1 MSSLWERAVV
11 GWPLL
16 IAETL
21 LFGTTAFS
29 LLIER
34 SARCAD
40 EAVAAAF
47 ESLWRVMAL
56 VAFVC
61 ASASVV
67 IVTADMAGVSMRA
80 AVPLLPDALR
90 QTYVGRAWSISFP
103 ATTALVIMVWLP
115 RRRAMHVTGLWTLAA
130 VLLLCGSVV
139 SHAADR
145 GALAVA
151 VHFIHQGAAA
161 VWLGSLFGLW
171 WGVRQSGVGPEW
183 MQAAAPRVSRIA
195 GWAAALL
202 LLTGICS
209 TYYTLGLDPGNLID
223 TAYGRIVLSKAGMG
237 SLVFLIGACNRHYLL
252 PTMTQE
258 TSRRALLRNVAV
270 ESALLMIVLG
280 LAAVLANIAPAY
292 HH

>member
-1 MSSLWERAVV
+1 MV

-16 IAETL
+16 IAQTL

-34 SARCAD
+34 SARCAE
-40 EAVAAAF
+40 EALAAAF

-183 MQAAAPRVSRIA
+183 MQEVAPRVSRVA
-195 GWAAALL
+195 GWGAALL
-202 LLTGICS
+202 LLTGVCS
-209 TYYTLGLDPGNLID
+209 TYYALGLDPGKLID
-223 TAYGRIVLSKAGMG
+223 TAYGRIVLSKAGMA
-237 SLVFLIGACNRHYLL
+237 SLVFLIGAYNRYYLL
-252 PTMTQE
+252 PTAP
-258 TSRRALLRNVAV
+258 RRALLRNVV
-270 ESALLMIVLG
+270 LESALLMIVLG